1 MFEHHPLWRIGFRPF
16 FMLASAFAIL
26 IIAYWLLAL
35 GGQLPHSVSPLWHA
49 HEMLYGFGSAVLVGF
64 LLTALQN
71 WSQQRGIHGRP
82 LQRLVLLWGVARI
95 LAFFPEPFWSG
106 LYACADLSFWL
117 YLLWLVHPYLQK
129 TSRNKVFYLILGLFT
144 LGNACFHLY
153 GPWARTGVYL
163 ALYLYLLL
171 CMLIGGRIIP
181 LFTRNA
187 ISGANPVSWPV
198 LEKAVLI
205 SSVLWVVSE
214 LGFAQ
219 SAAAQFFAWGAALM
233 HTLRWLAWKPWLT
246 WNKPLLWSLFVAYL
260 WLPVALFCR
269 GFWGQASWIT
279 HLFTLGVMGMMMYAM
294 MTRVALGHTGRPIQ
308 ASLAITLGYL
318 VFQLAVFTR
327 TFATLWWPTH
337 FQNLMYVTGGL
348 WSLAFVLYAM
358 YYWPILGATRP
369 DGRTDS

>member
-1 MFEHHPLWRIGFRPF
+1 MFEHHALWRIGFRPF
-16 FMLASAFAIL
+16 FALASAFAVL
-26 IIAYWLLAL
+26 IIVYWLLAL
-35 GGQLPHSVSPLWHA
+35 SGQIDHLVSPLWHA
-49 HEMLYGFGSAVLVGF
+49 HEMLYGFGSAVFVGF

-71 WSQQRGIHGRP
+71 WSQQRGVHGRP
-82 LQRLVLLWGVARI
+82 LQRLVLLWSLARI
-95 LAFFPEPFWSG
+95 LAFFPEPFWIN
-106 LYACADLSFWL
+106 LYACVDIFFWL
-117 YLLWLVHPYLQK
+117 YLIGLVHPYLQK
-129 TSRNKVFYLILGLFT
+129 TARNKVFYVILGLFT
-144 LGNACFHLY
+144 LGNMCFHFY
-153 GPWARTGVYL
+153 APWARIGIYL
-163 ALYLYLLL
+163 ALYLYLIL

-187 ISGANPVSWPV
+187 IAGATPVSWPV
-198 LEKAVLI
+198 LEKAVAI

-214 LGFAQ
+214 LGFGSSGAVRFL
-219 SAAAQFFAWGAALM
+219 ALGAALM

-246 WNKPLLWSLFVAYL
+246 WNKPLLWSLFIAYM
-260 WLPVALFCR
+260 WLPVGLFCR
-269 GFWGQASWIT
+269 AFWGQAPWIT

-348 WSLAFVLYAM
+348 WSLAFVLYAI
-358 YYWPILGATRP
+358 YYWPILGTTRP